1 MEETGYYLMRNALKI
16 FTAVVVVIAAGLVW
30 AWPYITM
37 EFAGSA
43 HYTEQDKREYKFYTP
58 DILREMPRISP
69 RYDFD
74 YVNVT
79 GPGAFIHAIRFYDV
93 ADSSRIDTYLDVKGY
108 VKQNDC
114 FIEAACWQGS
124 DPEET
129 ITVSHLAEKNIIQIA
144 VIYDY

>member
-1 MEETGYYLMRNALKI
+1 MRNSLKI
-16 FTAVVVVIAAGLVW
+16 FTAVVVVITAGLVW

-43 HYTEQDKREYKFYTP
+43 HYTEQDKREYEYYTP

-79 GPGAFIHAIRFYDV
+79 GPGAFIHAVSFYDID
-93 ADSSRIDTYLDVKGY
+93 DSSRVDAYLEIKGY
-108 VKQNDC
+108 TKQKEC
-114 FIEAACWQGS
+114 HIKAVCWQGS
-124 DPEET
+124 DSEET
-129 ITVSHLAEKNIIQIA
+129 ITVSNLKEEKIIQVAI
-144 VIYDY
+144 IYDY

>member
-1 MEETGYYLMRNALKI
+1 MRNSLKV

-58 DILREMPRISP
+58 DILREMPRISA

-79 GPGAFIHAIRFYDV
+79 GPGAFIYAMSFYDV
-93 ADSSRIDTYLDVKGY
+93 DDSDKVDVYLEGKGY
-108 VKQNDC
+108 TKQKDC
-114 FIEAACWQGS
+114 FIEAACWRGS

-129 ITVSHLAEKNIIQIA
+129 ITVSNFEEKNIIQVS
-144 VIYDY
+144 VIHDY